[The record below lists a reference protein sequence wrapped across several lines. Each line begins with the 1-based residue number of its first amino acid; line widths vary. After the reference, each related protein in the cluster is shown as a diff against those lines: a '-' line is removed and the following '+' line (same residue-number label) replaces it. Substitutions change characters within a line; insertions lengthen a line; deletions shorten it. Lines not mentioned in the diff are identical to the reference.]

1 MAEDTIIVL
10 GIEPTIL
17 SFEQLKTIRLPLK
30 LRSEGPMP
38 TLKSKLFAAYMKWK
52 DCQSPPA
59 PVRAAAAHVTDKY
72 AVVVAELTNKAES
85 VMAIL
90 DLDAATDIVHQ

>member
-38 TLKSKLFAAYMKWK
+38 ILTAKLFAAYIKWK
-52 DCQSPPA
+52 DRHPPPA
-59 PVRAAAAHVTDKY
+59 PVRAAAAHTTDEY
-72 AVVVAELTNKAES
+72 AVVVAELTSEAEAI
-85 VMAIL
+85 MAML
-90 DLDAATDIVHQ
+90 DLVAATDIVHQ